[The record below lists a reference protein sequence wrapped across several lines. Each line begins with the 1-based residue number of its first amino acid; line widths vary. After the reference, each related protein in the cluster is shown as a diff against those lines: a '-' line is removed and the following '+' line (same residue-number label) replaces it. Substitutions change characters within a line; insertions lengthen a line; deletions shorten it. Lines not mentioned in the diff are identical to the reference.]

1 MFAGCGTR
9 NENSSDVTA
18 AGMEGTSSSDTTAS
32 AAPKENVTLQF
43 WGGVP
48 AESGPQEVCDNFN
61 KEFAS
66 QGIKIEYTRFVNDA
80 QGNLKLDTSLMAGS
94 DIDVYMTYFKEYL
107 VKRATANMALD
118 LSELVTKDNYDLVDK
133 FGEVVKETTYIDGK
147 PYGIPT
153 KVENACFLLNK
164 DMFDA
169 AGIPIPESWTFEEFR
184 DTAKKLTK
192 GEGQNKVYGCFV
204 DSNFR
209 NNTPYQFANTKL
221 GGDGVYKS
229 GGKETNFDAPEFG
242 KALQVL
248 VDMMFVDQSMPT
260 QADAIT
266 EKLDSSSMF
275 LNGKAAMVL
284 ASWIVRDVKD
294 LNKYP
299 HTFVTAFAPA
309 PVFSKSDE
317 YYSSGGPGDNICIN
331 PKSKHIDEVWTFI
344 KWYAEKGM
352 TPMAKYGRIPLYKDF
367 SKEVI
372 ASTFLQGSEKLFD
385 SESFTRVFIT
395 PVEKYQV
402 STIITA
408 APEILKI
415 TQEEYDAALYQKK
428 SVDDAMASLKT
439 RADAAL
445 KAALDQK

>member
-1 MFAGCGTR
+1 MKVHARVFSILWVVLFTVFMFAGCGAR

-32 AAPKENVTLQF
+32 AAPKGNVTLQF

-169 AGIPIPESWTFEEFR
+169 AGIPIPESDR
-184 DTAKKLTK
+184 
-192 GEGQNKVYGCFV
+192 
-204 DSNFR
+204 
-209 NNTPYQFANTKL
+209 
-221 GGDGVYKS
+221 
-229 GGKETNFDAPEFG
+229 
-242 KALQVL
+242 
-248 VDMMFVDQSMPT
+248 
-260 QADAIT
+260 
-266 EKLDSSSMF
+266 
-275 LNGKAAMVL
+275 
-284 ASWIVRDVKD
+284 
-294 LNKYP
+294 
-299 HTFVTAFAPA
+299 
-309 PVFSKSDE
+309 
-317 YYSSGGPGDNICIN
+317 
-331 PKSKHIDEVWTFI
+331 
-344 KWYAEKGM
+344 
-352 TPMAKYGRIPLYKDF
+352 
-367 SKEVI
+367 
-372 ASTFLQGSEKLFD
+372 
-385 SESFTRVFIT
+385 
-395 PVEKYQV
+395 
-402 STIITA
+402 
-408 APEILKI
+408 
-415 TQEEYDAALYQKK
+415 K
-428 SVDDAMASLKT
+428 SVV
-439 RADAAL
+439 
-445 KAALDQK
+445 